1 MKYQKQLF
9 HSNEGS
15 VGIPAVGLDAV
26 LGESRRKMETNYR
39 GARGKQQGL

>member
-15 VGIPAVGLDAV
+15 AGIPGVGLGVV

-39 GARGKQQGL
+39 RARGKQQGL